1 MISANVECPAP
12 LTTEKSLVSKIWIQL
27 SVLVSVLVTIAGLS
41 GIFLRDAYSRE
52 TQAWA
57 AQAIGQDYVNLL
69 VALLLLVCTYY
80 LSKNSLKAYLIWLGA
95 HIYLVYAFAIY
106 AFFIHFNFLFLIY
119 IMVLGISFYAL
130 IGALMSAC
138 TASLSTSFLSNTRS
152 KSVSL
157 LLMAVGVLFSLLWL
171 SEIIPCLLKNSI
183 PVSVLESGLFVNP
196 IHVLD
201 LAFLMPAM
209 IMTSVLLWRK
219 QMLGFLLAVPLMVF
233 MVIMGAAIIAM
244 FIISA
249 ERGMPVALPAELIIG
264 LITAGSLY
272 FTYQFLKEAVDIAP
286 R

>member
-1 MISANVECPAP
+1 
-12 LTTEKSLVSKIWIQL
+12 
-27 SVLVSVLVTIAGLS
+27 
-41 GIFLRDAYSRE
+41 
-52 TQAWA
+52 
-57 AQAIGQDYVNLL
+57 
-69 VALLLLVCTYY
+69 
-80 LSKNSLKAYLIWLGA
+80 
-95 HIYLVYAFAIY
+95 
-106 AFFIHFNFLFLIY
+106 
-119 IMVLGISFYAL
+119 MVLGISFYAL

-157 LLMAVGVLFSLLWL
+157 FLMAVGVLFSLLWL

-196 IHVLD
+196 IQVLD

-249 ERGMPVALPAELIIG
+249 ERGMPVALPAELMIG